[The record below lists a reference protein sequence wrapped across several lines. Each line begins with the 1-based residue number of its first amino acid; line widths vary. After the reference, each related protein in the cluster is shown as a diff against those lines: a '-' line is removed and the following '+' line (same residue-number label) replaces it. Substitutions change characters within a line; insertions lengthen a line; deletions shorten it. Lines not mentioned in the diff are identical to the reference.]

1 MFDVSWA
8 SSMESASCPRV
19 FAVSSG
25 KGGVGKTTLAANLA
39 YALSQRGEKVL
50 LFDGDLGLANVD
62 VLFGL
67 SPQYHVGDVLRGK
80 ATLKE
85 VMVEGP
91 GGMKILPAS
100 SGVVS
105 LTHLTESQK
114 LLLLEEFDDL
124 ARDFDWVFFDTAAGI
139 SENVLY
145 FNLASQER
153 ILLCTP
159 EPTALTDVYALIKV
173 LYRRYGVKRFHLVVN
188 WVRGRRQGEEIYRQL
203 VRVVERFLGSVSL
216 NFLAALPFDPKVSQA
231 IRYQRPFLEVFPGS
245 AWAKATWELAEQIMA
260 LEGVPFDGGLKFFG
274 RKIMGVVA

>member
-1 MFDVSWA
+1 MFDASLARPFEVS
-8 SSMESASCPRV
+8 SFPRV

-39 YALSQRGEKVL
+39 YALSRKGEKVL

-67 SPQYHVGDVLRGK
+67 TPKCHVGDVLRGH
-80 ATLKE
+80 ASLRE
-85 VMVEGP
+85 VMIEGP

-100 SGVVS
+100 SGIVD
-105 LTHLTESQK
+105 LTQLSEPQK
-114 LLLLEEFDDL
+114 LRLLEEFDAL
-124 ARDFDWVFFDTAAGI
+124 ARDFAWVFFDTAAGI

-153 ILLCTP
+153 LLLCTP

-188 WVRGRRQGEEIYRQL
+188 WVQHPRQGEEIFRQL
-203 VRVVERFLGSVSL
+203 LRVVERFLGSVSL
-216 NFLAALPFDPKVSQA
+216 NFLGALPFDQRVSQA
-231 IRYQRPFLEVFPGS
+231 VRFQRPFLEIFPHS
-245 AWAKATWELAEQIMA
+245 PWAKALEDLAEQILSLDEA
-260 LEGVPFDGGLKFFG
+260 PFDGGLKFFG

>member
-1 MFDVSWA
+1 MFEA
-8 SSMESASCPRV
+8 SLAKSFETASYPRV
-19 FAVSSG
+19 FAISSG

-39 YALSQRGEKVL
+39 YALSKRGEKVL

-67 SPQYHVGDVLRGK
+67 TPKCHIGDVLYGQ
-80 ATLKE
+80 ATFKE
-85 VMVEGP
+85 VMIEGP

-114 LLLLEEFDDL
+114 LLLLEEFDGL

-153 ILLCTP
+153 LLLCTP

-173 LYRRYGVKRFHLVVN
+173 LYRRYEVKRFHLVVN
-188 WVRGRRQGEEIYRQL
+188 WVRRRRQGEEIYRQL

-216 NFLAALPFDPKVSQA
+216 NFLAALPFDPRVSRA
-231 IRYQRPFLEVFPGS
+231 ICYQRPFLEIFPDS
-245 AWAKATWELAEQIMA
+245 PWAKAVLELAEQLLT